1 MMLGGMLAGHDET
14 KGETV
19 VKNGKKFRQFYGV
32 ASQTAM
38 NKFPGVREDFL

>member
-1 MMLGGMLAGHDET
+1 MLGGMLAGHDET

-38 NKFPGVREDFL
+38 NKDSDAREEYL